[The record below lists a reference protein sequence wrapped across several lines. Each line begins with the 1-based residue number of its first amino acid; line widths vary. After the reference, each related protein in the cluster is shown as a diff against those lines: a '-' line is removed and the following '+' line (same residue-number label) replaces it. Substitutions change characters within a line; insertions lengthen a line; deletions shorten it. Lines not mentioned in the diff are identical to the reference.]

1 MSHPA
6 VALYSPAVSTPA
18 PARDP
23 ALQFAVVREDPRVEL
38 DALAGCRAPAPRV
51 LLIGSAGCTALAL
64 HQERPDAAVTL
75 LDPNPAQHAHVE
87 HKVRALV
94 DRAPLATF
102 NVGDDDPAGLSER
115 GNFEALFRQLRGF
128 LHEFVAPRAV
138 VDAAARGDDAAVAK
152 LLASAYWPVAF
163 DLYFSDALLVAMFG
177 PAAIQHAIPGSYP
190 AYFRRVY
197 ASMLGA
203 ADAPRNPFVQHLLRG
218 CYDDDARPLYLQR
231 PLSRAPRF
239 EHRLGTLDD
248 VDDFGVYDLVH
259 LSNVF
264 DWSHPRAVVGLSA
277 RIARELLPGA
287 RVTLRQLNNEAPVES
302 AFPGVTFERRDAE
315 ASHFYN
321 RVLTGVKA

>member
-1 MSHPA
+1 MSPPR
-6 VALYSPAVSTPA
+6 VALYSPAVPTTA

-38 DALAGCRAPAPRV
+38 DALAACPARAPRV

-64 HQERPDAAVTL
+64 HQERPDAAITL

-87 HKVRALV
+87 AKVRALV

-128 LHEFVAPRAV
+128 LHEFVAPRGA
-138 VDAAARGDDAAVAK
+138 VDAAAQGDRAAMAK

-163 DLYFSDALLVAMFG
+163 ELFFSDALLVAMFG
-177 PAAIQHAIPGSYP
+177 PAAIQHAVPGSYP
-190 AYFRRVY
+190 TYFRRVY
-197 ASMLGA
+197 TSMLGA
-203 ADAPRNPFVQHLLRG
+203 PGARRNPFVQHLLRG
-218 CYDDDARPLYLQR
+218 CYDDDARPVYLQR
-231 PLSRAPRF
+231 PSSRAPRF
-239 EHRLGTLDD
+239 EHRVGTLDD
-248 VDDFGVYDLVH
+248 VDDFGVFDLVH

-264 DWSHPRAVVGLSA
+264 DWSDAETVRRLSGRVG
-277 RIARELLPGA
+277 RELRPGA

-302 AFPGVTFERRDAE
+302 AFPGLTFERRDAE